1 MKTYILAHDASAD
14 FSDVI
19 VSEIS
24 AMNAQ
29 QAMYGFWLEGFNFLG
44 ITRCTDIPDPFS
56 PFSDTTTT
64 QKAQLWDKVSGQY
77 VNAWIQEKE

>member
-14 FSDVI
+14 FSDVVI
-19 VSEIS
+19 SEIK
-24 AMNAQ
+24 ARNAQ

-56 PFSDTTTT
+56 PFSDTT
-64 QKAQLWDKVSGQY
+64 QKVQVWHKVLGQY
-77 VNAWIQEKE
+77 VDAWIEEKE